1 MPKVVKVAVA
11 GLLYSFDRVF
21 DYLLPSESSAA
32 QPGCRVKVGFG
43 RGNAEK
49 TAMILEIVSESEEK
63 ELKPIRALIDR
74 EPVLTLE
81 QLELAARV
89 AERTFCPIYDAIKP
103 MLPSGLGFFDKIT
116 YQKKTD
122 RDPQSFGEPQ
132 RSVLLYLGEKALSA
146 QKLKKEAGVG
156 SEAIE
161 IMVREGLIESSVKTA
176 RKIGD
181 KTVKL
186 LSLGP
191 ERPKRLS
198 PKQSAVLKYLEEN
211 GESAAKQVRYFTG
224 ASTATINTLITKNA
238 VAANDQLCYRAS
250 YESTDR
256 VDPDSFILNQD
267 QQAAYDALSAL
278 APDSNAPA
286 KDGAYALLF
295 GVTGSGKTMVI
306 LKLVQKTLAEGKSA
320 LLMVP
325 EILLTPQFTKLFT
338 GCFGKRVAVLHSGL
352 SEGVRLDEY
361 RRIKNGEADLVI
373 GTRSAIFAPL
383 ENIGFISMDEEQ
395 ESAYKSESSPR
406 YDAGEIAAMRAKTH
420 GALFLRASATPS
432 IRTWHAAKTGKIAL
446 VKLGAR
452 FAGAQLPAV
461 RIVDMRDE
469 PPVTPGGVLGETL
482 LNALKNTRDS
492 GRQSVLLLNRRGHD
506 TIVICHDC
514 GEVIKCP
521 HCSVALNYHIA
532 NSRLMCHCCGYS
544 TADMSCKKCGGK
556 RVRFLGS
563 GIQKVE
569 SELTQLFPEAT
580 VLRMDTDTTVTRDA
594 HDKLFT
600 DFKNGEYDIL
610 IGTQMVAKGIDFEN
624 VTLVGVLNAEQGLF
638 SGDYKGAE
646 RTFSL
651 LTQVVGRC
659 GRGRYSGEAIIQTYM
674 PENRIFEYACNQD
687 YEAFYNDEIELRRE
701 LLHPPFCDVCLIGI
715 SGENEKETAKAA
727 DEFLERI
734 KEITAGTE
742 FPVRAYGPAPART
755 ARAANRYRF
764 RLTLKCRNT
773 RGFRELIGQALK
785 DFSNAHKRDKI
796 TAFADMNPEQY
807 Y

>member
-1 MPKVVKVAVA
+1 MPSIAKVAVA
-11 GLLYSFDRVF
+11 GLLYSYDRVF
-21 DYLLPSESSAA
+21 DYLLPPEFSSVK
-32 QPGCRVKVGFG
+32 PGCRVKVGFG
-43 RGNAEK
+43 KGNAEK
-49 TAMILEIVSESEEK
+49 AAMILEIVSENEAK
-63 ELKPIRALIDR
+63 ELKPVKALIDPK
-74 EPVLTLE
+74 PVLTGE
-81 QLELAARV
+81 QLELAVRV
-89 AERTFCPIYDAIKP
+89 AERTFCPIYDAIKL
-103 MLPSGLGFFDKIT
+103 MLPSGLGFLDKIT
-116 YQKKTD
+116 YQKTTD
-122 RDPQSFGEPQ
+122 RDPQSFDEPQ
-132 RSVLLYLGEKALSA
+132 RSVLLYLGDKPVSA
-146 QKLKKEAGVG
+146 QKLKKETGVG
-156 SEAIE
+156 SEILE
-161 IMVREGLIESSVKTA
+161 IMVREGLLESSVKTA
-176 RKIGD
+176 RKVGD

-191 ERPKRLS
+191 EKPKRQS
-198 PKQSAVLKYLEEN
+198 PKQAAVLKYLEEN
-211 GESAAKQVRYFTG
+211 GESAAKQVSYYTG
-224 ASTATINTLITKNA
+224 ASNATINTLISKNA
-238 VAANDQLCYRAS
+238 VIANEQLCYRES
-250 YESTDR
+250 YESAER
-256 VDPDSFILNQD
+256 IDPDSLILNKD
-267 QQAAYDALSAL
+267 QQAAYETLSAL
-278 APDSNAPA
+278 APGSN
-286 KDGAYALLF
+286 ALLF

-306 LKLVQKTLAEGKSA
+306 LKLVQKTLSEGRSA

-361 RRIKNGEADLVI
+361 RRIKNGDADLVI

-383 ENIGFISMDEEQ
+383 ENIGLISMDEEQ

-406 YDAGEIAAMRAKTH
+406 YDAGEVAAMRAKTH
-420 GALFLRASATPS
+420 GALFLRSSATPS
-432 IRTWHAAKTGKIAL
+432 IRTWHAAQNGKIAL

-452 FAGAQLPAV
+452 YAGARLPSV
-461 RIVDMRDE
+461 KLIDMRDE
-469 PPVTPGGVLGETL
+469 SPVAPGGVLGETL
-482 LNALKNTRDS
+482 LNALKNTRDN

-506 TIVICHDC
+506 TIVICYDC

-532 NSRLMCHCCGYS
+532 NGRLMCHVCGYS
-544 TADMSCKKCGGK
+544 TAEMRCSKCDGK
-556 RVRFLGS
+556 RMRFLGS

-569 SELTQLFPEAT
+569 TELAQLLPEAS

-600 DFKNGEYDIL
+600 NFKNGEYDIL

-659 GRGRYSGEAIIQTYM
+659 GRGKYSGEAIIQTYL
-674 PENRIFEYACNQD
+674 PENRIFEYARNQD
-687 YEAFYNDEIELRRE
+687 YEAFYNDEIELRRQ
-701 LLHPPFCDVCLIGI
+701 LLHPPFCDICLIGV

-727 DEFLERI
+727 DEFLELV
-734 KEITAGTE
+734 KEKTVGTE
-742 FPVRAYGPAPART
+742 FPVRAYGPAPAQT
-755 ARAANRYRF
+755 ARAANRYRY

-773 RGFRELIGQALK
+773 KGFRDLIGQALK
-785 DFSNAHKRDKI
+785 DFSNAHKRDNI

>member
-1 MPKVVKVAVA
+1 MPSVVKVAVE
-11 GLLYSFDRVF
+11 GLLYSYDRVF
-21 DYLLPSESSAA
+21 DYLYSLEPELPAA
-32 QPGCRVKVGFG
+32 PGCRVKVGFG
-43 RGNAEK
+43 KGSSPK
-49 TAMILEIVSESEEK
+49 TAMILEVASESGEK
-63 ELKPIRALIDR
+63 ELKPVKALIDAQ
-74 EPVLTLE
+74 PVLTPE
-81 QLELAARV
+81 QLELAVRV
-89 AERTFCPIYDAIKP
+89 AERTFCPIYDAIKL
-103 MLPSGLGFFDKIT
+103 MLPSGLGFYDKIT
-116 YQKKTD
+116 YTKKTD
-122 RDPQSFGEPQ
+122 RDPQSYDEPQ
-132 RSVLLYLGEKALSA
+132 RSVLSYLGDKSVSA
-146 QKLKKEAGVG
+146 QKLKKETGVG
-156 SEAIE
+156 SETLE
-161 IMVREGLIESSVKTA
+161 IMTREGLIESSVKTA
-176 RKIGD
+176 RKVGD

-186 LSLGP
+186 LSLGS

-198 PKQSAVLKYLEEN
+198 AKQAAVIKYLEEN
-211 GESAAKQVRYFTG
+211 GESAAKQVSYYTG
-224 ASTATINTLITKNA
+224 ASAATINTLIGKNA
-238 VAANDQLCYRAS
+238 VAANEQLCYRES
-250 YESTDR
+250 YESAER
-256 VDPDSFILNQD
+256 IDPDSFILNED
-267 QQAAYDALSAL
+267 QQAAFDELSAL
-278 APDSNAPA
+278 AP
-286 KDGAYALLF
+286 GANALLF

-306 LKLVQKTLAEGKSA
+306 LKLVQKTLSEGRSA

-361 RRIKNGEADLVI
+361 RRIKSGEADLVI

-406 YDAGEIAAMRAKTH
+406 YDAGEVAAMRAKTH
-420 GALFLRASATPS
+420 GALFLRSSATPS
-432 IRTWHAAKTGKIAL
+432 IRTWHAAQNGKIKL

-452 FAGAQLPAV
+452 YAGARLPPV
-461 RIVDMRDE
+461 KLIDMRDE

-482 LNALKNTRDS
+482 LNALKNTRDN

-506 TIVICHDC
+506 TIVICYDC
-514 GEVIKCP
+514 GEVLKCP
-521 HCSVALNYHIA
+521 HCSVALNYHTA
-532 NSRLMCHCCGYS
+532 NGRLMCHCCGYS
-544 TADMSCKKCGGK
+544 TAEMTCPKCEGK
-556 RVRFLGS
+556 RMRYLGS

-569 SELTQLFPEAT
+569 TELSQLLPEAK
-580 VLRMDTDTTVTRDA
+580 VLRMDTDTTVTHDA

-600 DFKNGEYDIL
+600 NFKNGEYDIL

-659 GRGRYSGEAIIQTYM
+659 GRGRYNGEAVIQTYL
-674 PENRIFEYACNQD
+674 PENRIFEYARNQD
-687 YEAFYNDEIELRRE
+687 YEAFYNDEIELRRQM
-701 LLHPPFCDVCLIGI
+701 LHPPFCDLCLIGV

-727 DEFLERI
+727 EAFLELVRN
-734 KEITAGTE
+734 KTAGTG
-742 FPVRAYGPAPART
+742 FPVRAYGPAPAET

-773 RGFRELIGQALK
+773 KGFREIIGQALK
-785 DFSNAHKRDKI
+785 DFSNAHRRDAI